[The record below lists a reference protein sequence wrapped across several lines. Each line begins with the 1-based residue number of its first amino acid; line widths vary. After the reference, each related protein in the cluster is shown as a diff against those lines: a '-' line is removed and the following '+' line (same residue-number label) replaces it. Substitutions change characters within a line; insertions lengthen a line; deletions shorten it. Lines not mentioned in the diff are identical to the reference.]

1 MTNATAKTP
10 IEKLLPEIQQAAK
23 KTARDWNGI
32 ISADDAEQEIVIRL
46 LEDAYAEKLL
56 SFDQNARTETLEK
69 IGRQIA
75 SDYRTDYDHFTGNFF
90 YSTNDVREILERG
103 ALHEERDS
111 TNTERLDLDEG
122 MALLKKR
129 NFRYSTLIRSR
140 YLFGIEPGNE
150 TDARATRRAVDLL
163 TDCMNN
169 VHRNREIA
177 YSDGMGSR
185 EIISR
190 QRAWVIAQKQ
200 YSGDS
205 PNAGNIA
212 DRLPYQ
218 F

>member
-1 MTNATAKTP
+1 MTNTTAKTS

-56 SFDQNARTETLEK
+56 CFDQNARTETLEK

-103 ALHEERDS
+103 ALHEERVS

-122 MALLKKR
+122 MALLKRR
-129 NFRYSTLIRSR
+129 NERYAKMLGRR
-140 YLFGIEPGNE
+140 YLAGEE
-150 TDARATRRAVDLL
+150 VKERMVLSRAVDLL

-177 YSDGMGSR
+177 YSDGRGSR

>member
-1 MTNATAKTP
+1 MTNTTAKTP

-103 ALHEERDS
+103 ALHEERVS

-122 MALLKKR
+122 MALLKRR
-129 NFRYSTLIRSR
+129 NERYAKMLGRR
-140 YLFGIEPGNE
+140 YLAGEE
-150 TDARATRRAVDLL
+150 VKERMVLSRAVDLL

-177 YSDGMGSR
+177 YSDGRGSR

>member
-1 MTNATAKTP
+1 MTNTTAKTP

-23 KTARDWNGI
+23 KTAREWNGI

-46 LEDAYAEKLL
+46 LEDTYAEKLL

-103 ALHEERDS
+103 ALHEERVS

-122 MALLKKR
+122 MALLKRR
-129 NFRYSTLIRSR
+129 NERYAKMLCRR
-140 YLFGIEPGNE
+140 YLAGEE
-150 TDARATRRAVDLL
+150 VKERMVLSRAVDLL

-169 VHRNREIA
+169 VHRNRELNYTEGPGTRRVMTNTASIA
-177 YSDGMGSR
+177 YL
-185 EIISR
+185 
-190 QRAWVIAQKQ
+190 AKQ
-200 YSGDS
+200 ETGRVGEGRY
-205 PNAGNIA
+205 
-212 DRLPYQ
+212 
-218 F
+218 

>member
-1 MTNATAKTP
+1 MTNTTAKTP

-32 ISADDAEQEIVIRL
+32 ISADDAEQEIIVRL

-56 SFDQNARTETLEK
+56 CFDQNARTETLEK

-103 ALHEERDS
+103 ALHEERIS

-122 MALLKKR
+122 LCLLQKR
-129 NFRYSTLIRSR
+129 NKRYAKVVGQR
-140 YLFGIEPGNE
+140 YLEGLEVSD
-150 TDARATRRAVDLL
+150 TKLLTRAVDLL

-169 VHRNREIA
+169 VHRNRELNYTEGPGTRNNVKRMEIA
-177 YSDGMGSR
+177 
-185 EIISR
+185 
-190 QRAWVIAQKQ
+190 
-200 YSGDS
+200 
-205 PNAGNIA
+205 
-212 DRLPYQ
+212 
-218 F
+218 